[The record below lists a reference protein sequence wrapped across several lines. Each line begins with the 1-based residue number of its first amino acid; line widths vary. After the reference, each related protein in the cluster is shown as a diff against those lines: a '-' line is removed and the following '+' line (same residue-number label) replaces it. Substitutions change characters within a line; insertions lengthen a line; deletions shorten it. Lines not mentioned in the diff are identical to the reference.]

1 MRKLI
6 EIITENNIE
15 ITKNQMKY
23 LINSLDSQI
32 MNYQD
37 DSDIGYLNNNDAF
50 LNLILSEI
58 NKVEFNFGR

>member
-32 MNYQD
+32 MNY
-37 DSDIGYLNNNDAF
+37 
-50 LNLILSEI
+50 
-58 NKVEFNFGR
+58 